1 MEESGVDEGVV
12 RKLAGGA
19 FPVQVTAETMNRTP
33 AIIARDF
40 INDRLILA
48 VKLALDKRRAA
59 TFSRPAAAPRML
71 SLRQLYSL

>member
-1 MEESGVDEGVV
+1 LPDGKGKEESGVDEGVV

-19 FPVQVTAETMNRTP
+19 FPVQVTAKTMNTTP

-48 VKLALDKRRAA
+48 VKLA
-59 TFSRPAAAPRML
+59 
-71 SLRQLYSL
+71 